1 MADLKL
7 SQLGTK
13 ANVDVDNSYVL
24 GVDIADTAQ
33 AATGSNY
40 RFNIREMVDAVGGT
54 TPDNFVWVSEAS
66 DFGTA
71 VGGVITLAANTT
83 YFITTTVDLNGDR
96 LVGNE
101 NTTLLGATSEIS
113 RLTSTG
119 LSATEYLYTTQ
130 WTCPVRY
137 MTFQD
142 VGRAVYID
150 GTLRT
155 VAADWD
161 GVNFLNVGEV
171 GVIDSTDNFIFD
183 KGAVLSSTGW
193 TFKGSIGTV
202 ALNNSIFTGT
212 GAANAIITLDS
223 TLSISRRFRVTY
235 SSFVV
240 FGSTIGIDVDAAATI
255 PNEGLILDTLNFAAG
270 GNYVNGITYLDERAR
285 WLECRGITNTTSA
298 GGFYMFANTT
308 LTTIPAIN
316 TEVKIN
322 GVTTPYSVNQKFS
335 HTNNRL
341 TYTGSLTR
349 AFEITA
355 SISFRCPARSN
366 RQVGLYVTINGVPI
380 NESEVYARTAAV
392 GDMVNANILYVAE
405 LSTSDYV
412 EIWIENADDSN
423 DLLVENMNCVIKA
436 LK

>member
-24 GVDIADTAQ
+24 GVDTADTAQ

-142 VGRAVYID
+142 VPKAIYID

-171 GVIDSTDNFIFD
+171 GVVDSTDNFIFD

-212 GAANAIITLDS
+212 GAANAIITLDP

-255 PNEGLILDTLNFAAG
+255 PAEGFILDTLNFAAG
-270 GNYVNGITYLDERAR
+270 GNYINGITYLDDRSR
-285 WLECRGITNTTSA
+285 WVECRGIENTTA
-298 GGFYMFANTT
+298 VGGFSMTANATT
-308 LTTIPAIN
+308 TTIPAAN
-316 TEVKIN
+316 TEVKIA
-322 GVTTPYSVNQKFS
+322 GVTTPYSVNQRFS
-335 HTNNRL
+335 HTSNRL

-349 AFEITA
+349 FFQISA
-355 SISFRCPARSN
+355 SASFRCPTRSN
-366 RQVGLYVTINGVPI
+366 QQVGLYVAINGVPI
-380 NESEVYARTAAV
+380 GESESYTRTQNTT
-392 GDMVNANILYVAE
+392 DLVNSNIIYVAE
-405 LSTSDYV
+405 LQTSDVV
-412 EIWIENADDSN
+412 EIFIENIDTDD
-423 DLLVENMNCVIKA
+423 DLLVEYMNCVVKA